1 MKNDLEQL
9 KIKVKVSSVSSK
21 KGAKYIGGLK
31 QPKVEQGTLM
41 DIKNSKKIASEE
53 ADFKKNIN
61 FIHREMI
68 EYMMDNN
75 TNGKIYEQEL
85 DIIRLGDS
93 CF

>member
-1 MKNDLEQL
+1 
-9 KIKVKVSSVSSK
+9 
-21 KGAKYIGGLK
+21 
-31 QPKVEQGTLM
+31 M

-53 ADFKKNIN
+53 ADFKKNVN

-85 DIIRLGDS
+85 DIIRLGSS